1 VIVKV
6 VVKAKAKA
14 KAKVKVKK
22 DIKNTQAFSRNVLQ
36 WFDEHGRKHLPWQ
49 QDRSPYR
56 VWVSEIMLQQ
66 TQVATVIPY
75 FEMFMARFPT
85 VVELADAPLDA
96 VLSLWSGLGYYA
108 RARNLHKAAQ
118 RIRDEHAGVFPATF
132 DEVLDLPGIG
142 RSTAGAILSLALNQ
156 HHAIL
161 DGNVKRVLARVFAVE
176 GWPGN
181 NVVAEQLWQHAERL
195 TPAER
200 VADFNQAMMDL
211 GAGVCARTRPRCE
224 DCPLQKNCVA
234 FAEQCQAEYPGKKP
248 KKVIPVRETQM
259 LLLANAANEVLLQRR
274 PPTGIWGGLL
284 SLPELPMGD
293 DVSLWC
299 EKHLGFAVTEQ
310 ARWPVV
316 RHTFSHFHL
325 DITPVRI
332 ATKSVAASNTHT
344 MSVMEGADWVW
355 YKGCTEAGGLPA
367 PVARLL
373 DQVNINGVIK

>member
-1 VIVKV
+1 MKV
-6 VVKAKAKA
+6 VVK
-14 KAKVKVKK
+14 VKVKAKK
-22 DIKNTQAFSRNVLQ
+22 DMKNTGMFSQNVLH

-75 FEMFMARFPT
+75 FETFMARFPT

-118 RIRDEHAGVFPATF
+118 RVRDEHAGVFPTTF
-132 DEVLDLPGIG
+132 DEVLSMPGVG

-161 DGNVKRVLARVFAVE
+161 DGNVKRVLARAFAVP

-181 NVVAEQLWQHAERL
+181 KTVADDLWQHAERL
-195 TPAER
+195 TPVKR

-211 GAGVCARTRPRCE
+211 GAGICSRSRPRC
-224 DCPLQKNCVA
+224 DACPLRRDCVA
-234 FAEQCQAEYPGKKP
+234 LAEQGQAEYPGKKP
-248 KKVIPVRETQM
+248 KKTIPVRETQM
-259 LLLANAANEVLLQRR
+259 LLLANEANEILLQRR
-274 PPTGIWGGLL
+274 PPIGIWGGLL

-299 EKHLGFAVTEQ
+299 ETHLGFAVTEQ

-332 ATKSVAASNTHT
+332 AMKNGVASKSHT
-344 MSVMEGADWVW
+344 MSVMEGADWLW
-355 YKGCTEAGGLPA
+355 YKGCAEVGGLPA

-373 DQVNINGVIK
+373 EQVNINGVIK